1 MLYEMIQSLV
11 KRHSHGRTMIGIDG
25 LGGSGKTSLAQR
37 IHGNLLTGPRQT
49 VLIHLDDHIVPSCY
63 RYDTGRPQWQEYYKL
78 QWDVGGLRHIFFD
91 LLTSPHLLFHVPF
104 YDKHSDSIIQKQL
117 DIEEDAVVLVEGVFL
132 QRPEWIEYFDAVIFV
147 DCPFHTRKH
156 RVTSRDGY
164 LGDEAA
170 ILKAYESRYWPAE
183 DYYMTSITPKEQ
195 ATFCYIH
202 NERREYPCDN

>member
-1 MLYEMIQSLV
+1 MIQSLV

-78 QWDVGGLRHIFFD
+78 QWDVGGPRHIFFD

-104 YDKHSDSIIQKQL
+104 YDKHSDSIVQKQL

-132 QRPEWIEYFDAVIFV
+132 QRPERIEYFDAVIFV

-170 ILKAYESRYWPAE
+170 ILKAYENRYWPAE
-183 DYYMTSITPKEQ
+183 DYYMTSIRPREQ